1 MMGFKLPDLT
11 QAMGKLDEFIRAA
24 NEKIDAQTAAIQ
36 QLGRITEMLWKQ
48 QAELKTLIERMD
60 PNHDR
65 YGPETGGGSSATDAA
80 SGTSYAIIS
89 CGVSGESAGTETLCH
104 GGGAATA
111 SDAGRTL
118 DAA

>member
-1 MMGFKLPDLT
+1 MIGFKLPDLS

-65 YGPETGGGSSATDAA
+65 YGPETGGGSAATDAA
-80 SGTSYAIIS
+80 AGTGYAAIAGGLSGDVA
-89 CGVSGESAGTETLCH
+89 GNASAGD

-111 SDAGRTL
+111 VDDRGTR